1 MYVLQK
7 SSRFRQCPLSERDL
21 LRLNAM
27 PVYPKVLPVCPKAVP
42 FPPQKSDPSREN
54 GKWQKDSTMAEG
66 KGCRNGIFVKKSAA
80 HMGYEDKI
88 RILNRPHHP
97 ILSMPGKENPDRA
110 AAEDFLS
117 ILKTES
123 VPRIRPKNHGVL
135 RLPIEG
141 HFLSGSCDKNAF

>member
-1 MYVLQK
+1 
-7 SSRFRQCPLSERDL
+7 
-21 LRLNAM
+21 
-27 PVYPKVLPVCPKAVP
+27 
-42 FPPQKSDPSREN
+42 
-54 GKWQKDSTMAEG
+54 MAEG